1 MHMRRT
7 ELPLELS
14 LLAVQAPQTHF
25 TCMDTEFIA
34 LRTYK
39 SCYRFAK
46 ETTLLVNTDTI
57 L

>member
-1 MHMRRT
+1 MHMRHT
-7 ELPLELS
+7 EIPPELS
-14 LLAVQAPQTHF
+14 LSAVQASQTHF

-34 LRTYK
+34 LSTYM
-39 SCYRFAK
+39 SSYRFAK